1 MRDFADI
8 DFGEDAFE
16 PPRVVFDTE
25 AGTARLAA
33 ERERM
38 VDIIARA
45 TPVEGCGPAIPV
57 APARGPQAVETPHVV
72 MPDPGSK
79 SGYKVERTGWRGFK
93 SVRAMDV
100 FDDIERRAAARKDKD
115 GNPCKSPFS
124 KGQVNVARRYRD
136 LVERHDAGGMR
147 CASLEAR
154 RGSGPS
160 GGGEFIDA
168 FIAEGDAIAWMRRR
182 IGTGVAM
189 AVRRVRPSTRGV
201 EGARPIPDRV
211 LVDAICLHGKAFD
224 AVLRAHGWTNTGR
237 NISALVAA
245 LSACLDRMQGGG
257 RGDPH
262 KTS

>member
-1 MRDFADI
+1 MDMDLDDDGGMRR
-8 DFGEDAFE
+8 
-16 PPRVVFDTE
+16 PSVVFDLE
-25 AGTARLAA
+25 AGARRLAE
-33 ERERM
+33 ERERLT
-38 VDIIARA
+38 DILARA
-45 TPVEGCGPAIPV
+45 SPIEGCGPAIPV
-57 APARGPQAVETPHVV
+57 APARGPQVVETPHVV

-100 FDDIERRAAARKDKD
+100 FDDLERRAAARKDKD
-115 GNPCKSPFS
+115 GNPGKSPFS

-189 AVRRVRPSTRGV
+189 AVRRVRPSARGGK
-201 EGARPIPDRV
+201 GAGIISDRA
-211 LVDAICLHGKAFD
+211 LVDAICLEGRSFREM
-224 AVLRAHGWTNTGR
+224 LERHGWAASGQNVKTA
-237 NISALVAA
+237 IVALGAA
-245 LSACLDRMQGGG
+245 LDRMQGYGLS
-257 RGDPH
+257 
-262 KTS
+262 KMQNSS